1 MNMALQC
8 ARGVF
13 VQYLK
18 IQGEADQENI
28 AKPVMKRGKRDYV

>member
-8 ARGVF
+8 ARDVF

-18 IQGEADQENI
+18 IQVVADQENI
-28 AKPVMKRGKRDYV
+28 AKNVMKRGKKDYR